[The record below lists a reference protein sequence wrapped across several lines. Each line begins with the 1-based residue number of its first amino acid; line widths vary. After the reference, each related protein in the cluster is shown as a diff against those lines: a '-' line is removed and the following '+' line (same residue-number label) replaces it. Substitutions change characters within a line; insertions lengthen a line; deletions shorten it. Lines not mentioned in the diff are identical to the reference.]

1 MSVFADSSA
10 LVKRYVAEP
19 GGAEIRSA
27 RNLVVSAL
35 ARVEVAAAFWRKRR
49 GGQLSGQD
57 AALMRARFESDLIGT
72 SSGSPNIEVVPATEA
87 ILRSAAELTATR
99 ALRAYD
105 AVQLASAMAARAA
118 DPSCATFAC
127 FDSHLREAA
136 AAEGFR
142 LVPAQLSAA
151 GQISR

>member
-1 MSVFADSSA
+1 MTVFADSSA
-10 LVKRYVAEP
+10 LVKRYVDEP
-19 GGAEIRSA
+19 GGAEIRSE

-35 ARVEVAAAFWRKRR
+35 ARVEVAAAVWRKYRAS
-49 GGQLSGQD
+49 QLSGQD
-57 AALMRARFESDLIGT
+57 AALLRAQFESDLIGA
-72 SSGSPNIEVVPATEA
+72 SPASPSIDVVPATDA
-87 ILRSAAELTATR
+87 ILRSAAEVTVMR

-127 FDSHLREAA
+127 FDRDLREAA

-142 LVPAQLSAA
+142 LMPTQLSAA

>member
-1 MSVFADSSA
+1 LTVFADSSA
-10 LVKRYVAEP
+10 VVKLYVDEEGA
-19 GGAEIRSA
+19 AEIRA
-27 RNLVVSAL
+27 VPHIAVSAL
-35 ARVEVAAAFWRKRR
+35 TRVEVAAAIWRKRR
-49 GGQLSGQD
+49 ASELSGQA
-57 AALMRARFESDLIGT
+57 AALLNARFDSDIAAES
-72 SSGSPNIEVVPATEA
+72 PPAARFDTLPVTEA
-87 ILRSAAELTATR
+87 ILRSAAEVTAMR

-105 AVQLASAMAARAA
+105 AVQLASAIAARAA

-127 FDSHLREAA
+127 FDRDLREAA